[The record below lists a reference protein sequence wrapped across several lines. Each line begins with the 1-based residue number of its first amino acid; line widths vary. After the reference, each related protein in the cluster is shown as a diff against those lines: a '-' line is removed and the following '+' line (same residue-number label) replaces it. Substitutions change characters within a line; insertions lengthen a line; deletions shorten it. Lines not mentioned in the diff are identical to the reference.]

1 MKQSASSSNNARQ
14 VQPRLAVVGMSGRF
28 PGAPS
33 MDDLWQ
39 LMLQRRDAIRP
50 VPAEK
55 WDANQQLDPQK
66 SVQAVGGFLE
76 GVDQFDPTFFGIS
89 PREAEDMDPQQ
100 RLMLEA
106 SWTAL
111 EDGGQRPEVLAGKR
125 IGVYVG
131 ASWHD
136 YEILRKENGAP
147 TTQHSIVGNALDV
160 VSARV
165 SYFYGFKGP
174 SLTVET
180 GCSSGMVALHIAA
193 QALAS
198 GEIEGALVGGV
209 NLVMAP
215 DVSIGLTHF
224 GGLSAVGRCQA
235 FSASADGFVRGEGI
249 VAFYLKRLDDA
260 VADGDRIH
268 AVIVASAVN
277 NDGGGDSLVTPSPA
291 GQEDLL
297 STIYSKA
304 GIPLEDVLYI
314 EAHGTGTA
322 VGDPIEAGA
331 IGRVLGRKRAEKGLE
346 PIILGSVKTNIGH
359 LEAAAGL
366 AGLSKAI
373 MAVEKRQVPAN
384 LHSDV
389 LNPSIDFAALGLK
402 VAKEPTPLP
411 ADKPF
416 YVGVNSFGWG
426 GTNAHIV
433 LTQAPERKV
442 EAAQTTDA
450 PVLLALSGHS
460 EAALKERARQ
470 LMDVL
475 ASGQQD
481 LRDIAGTLA
490 WRRGHLMRRVAL
502 VGNDAATLAADLE
515 QWLATNDEAEF
526 TVNGTAR
533 KSGKVAFVFPGQ
545 GSQWAD
551 MGVHLL
557 KESPAFASTM
567 EHCAAALKPLV
578 DWDLIE
584 VISGAAGTDWLDRVD
599 IVQPVLWAM
608 MVSLAALW
616 REAGIVPDVVVGH
629 SQGEVAAATVAG
641 ILSFEDAA
649 RVVSKRSSIIRG
661 KAGRG
666 LMLAVDLDLAG
677 ARAALEGF
685 EDQIS
690 IAVSN
695 GPRSTVLSGDA
706 EAVMTLKELLDAEE
720 TFNRLIKV
728 DYASHSHHMDEFKEE
743 LHAALTDIQPMAGD
757 IRLVSTVDIRDMQ
770 GAELDA
776 TYWVRNLREP
786 VMFADVM
793 TGLFAEGVTHVIEV
807 APHKGLAPAI
817 EQLAADQPDPPIA
830 LSTMLRDMGS
840 LKDVVLFHARA
851 YAAGLSPFGLL
862 PKADVALPAY
872 PWQRSR
878 YWIGAPRRK
887 GSGRSGLEVEL
898 LPSSKEPDAWEGVL
912 EIGVEDNPW
921 LVDHKVH
928 EAVVFP
934 GAGMMALALA
944 AARARTGVMPA
955 QLSAV
960 KFMGDLTIAD
970 EPVRASLTVQ
980 DTITDGGTVTLRSL
994 PRGSSTWTDNAT
1006 ARFHNRLSPT
1016 ETRPFPEYLLGAEA
1030 LSIEDFYSKTAARGI
1045 HYGPA
1050 FQGIR
1055 QLFQNEADVLAEI
1068 ALPKVARA
1076 SARPHGLHP
1085 ALWDA
1090 ALQSALALFPGDA
1103 TVVPVAVAKVAFF
1116 TDPQEP
1122 VTEVYAHAT
1131 VRNTDSDTQHYD
1143 IFLYNGD
1150 KSILASME
1158 GIALHVLDQRHD
1170 DGEEAGRSFRLSFV
1184 PAPRQKQASPA
1195 SWIIYGRDEDGADAL
1210 ADALTHAGGKAL
1222 RVQSGP
1228 LPDKTDAAGVVYMAP
1243 CARSGIEAQKRGLFE
1258 LSQLVKAAGSLPS
1271 LPQLAIVT
1279 ANARTVEGDSL
1290 ADAGAGLYWGF
1301 LRVLRREHPELQGIV
1316 LDIDPSAPSWADES
1330 AAELLSQTGEDQVVL
1345 RQEKRW
1351 VGRLSQTKPQE
1362 EPASTAWKT
1371 PAQPFRLVS
1380 ARPGFWDGL
1389 EYRPLA
1395 RTAPGKG
1402 EVEVA
1407 VKAAALNFI
1416 DVMKAM
1422 GTYPGLDEKSS
1433 RLGGECAGEVVAL
1446 GEGVTEFAVGDR
1458 VVACTFGSFA
1468 SHVTVDVRHAR
1479 RIPAHVSD
1487 ADAAALPLVMA
1498 TAWYGLIDL
1507 ADLEAGETVL
1517 IHSATGGLGL
1527 AAIQIARMRGA
1538 QVIATAGS
1546 EDKRQI
1552 LRDMGIDHVFDSR
1565 SLDWVDAVKSVTE
1578 GRGVD
1583 VVLNSLT
1590 GAAIPLG
1597 LESLAEDGRFIE
1609 VGKKDIYGGRSIN
1622 LGVFKGRIS
1631 ISAVDL
1637 AGLMERRP
1645 KRFARLMH
1653 DVWQAVDAGKL
1664 SVLPVMTYSFAD
1676 AAEALRTM
1684 AKGNHVGK
1692 FVLTTPESVAHV
1704 APEPLRAGRYRS
1716 DATYV
1721 LSGGLGAL
1729 GLSLASHLVEHGAG
1743 AIALLGRSA
1752 PTIDAS
1758 SAIEALR
1765 AKGADVRSFAVD
1777 VGDAVGLESVLHS
1790 IRTDMKPIRGVVHAA
1805 GLLDDALIVNLTPE
1819 QVERV
1824 LRPKVDGAIHLDRL
1838 TRTDPLDLFVLFSS
1852 AASLF
1857 GNAGQAVY
1865 ASGNAFLDTLAEVR
1879 RLEGLPA
1886 LAVQWGPFAEIGLA
1900 AKDDIRGARLEERG
1914 MGSFTAQE
1922 GWNALTRYLLEGE
1935 VQVGYVPLNLRQ
1947 WFEAYPDT
1955 AAQSSWQLLLE
1966 ASKSGG
1972 QATTGQDFKL
1982 HLEAAPEGERLSLAE
1997 DKVREL
2003 AGRVLRL
2010 DPASFDSDVPFK
2022 SLGLDSLMGLELR
2035 NRLEA
2040 SFGLKLSPT
2049 LLWTYGNTKALSTV
2063 LCQRVF
2069 AEAA

>member
-1 MKQSASSSNNARQ
+1 MTQSSSSSQ
-14 VQPRLAVVGMSGRF
+14 SQPSAEQRLAIVGMAGRF
-28 PGAPS
+28 PGALS
-33 MDDLWQ
+33 MDGLWQ
-39 LMLQRRDAIRP
+39 LMMERRDAIRP
-50 VPAEK
+50 VPQDR
-55 WDANQQLDPQK
+55 WDASQPLDPQK
-66 SVQAVGGFLE
+66 SVQAVGGFIDGL
-76 GVDQFDPTFFGIS
+76 DQFDPTFFGIS

-111 EDGGQRPEVLAGKR
+111 EDGGQRPETLAGRR

-136 YEILRKENGAP
+136 YELLRKDHGAP

-160 VSARV
+160 ISSRV
-165 SYFYGFKGP
+165 SYFYRFKGP

-180 GCSSGMVALHIAA
+180 GCSSGMVAMHIAA
-193 QALAS
+193 QALAN
-198 GEIEGALVGGV
+198 GEIEAALVGGV
-209 NLVMAP
+209 NLVLAP

-224 GGLSAVGRCQA
+224 GGLSTVGRCQA

-249 VAFYLKRLDDA
+249 IAFYLKRLEDA
-260 VADGDRIH
+260 VAAGDRIH

-277 NDGGGDSLVTPSPA
+277 NDGGGDSLVTPSPD

-297 STIYSKA
+297 STIYGKA
-304 GIPLEDVLYI
+304 GVALEDVRYI

-331 IGRVLGRKRAEKGLE
+331 IGRVIGRERKETGLE

-366 AGLSKAI
+366 AGLSKAV
-373 MAVEKRQVPAN
+373 MAVEHRVVPPN
-384 LHSDV
+384 LHGDV

-402 VAKEPTPLP
+402 VPDAPVALP

-426 GTNAHIV
+426 GTNAHII
-433 LTQAPERKV
+433 LAPAPDQQPAPAK
-442 EAAQTTDA
+442 ADGT

-470 LMDVL
+470 VIDLL
-475 ASGQQD
+475 AAKPQD
-481 LRDIAGTLA
+481 AAEIAGTLA
-490 WRRGHLMRRVAL
+490 LRRGHLMRRAGF
-502 VGNDAATLAADLE
+502 VGTDAASLSESLE
-515 QWLATNDEAEF
+515 HWLANGEEGEF
-526 TVNGTAR
+526 GVTGSAR
-533 KSGKVAFVFPGQ
+533 SRGKIAFVFPGQ

-551 MGVHLL
+551 MGVRLL
-557 KESPAFASTM
+557 EESPVFGNVM
-567 EHCAAALKPLV
+567 QRCAAALKPLV
-578 DWDLIE
+578 DWDLMEI
-584 VISGAAGTDWLDRVD
+584 VSGRAGTQWLERVD

-616 REAGIVPDVVVGH
+616 REAGIEPDMVVGH

-641 ILSFEDAA
+641 MLSFEDAA
-649 RVVSKRSSIIRG
+649 RVVAMRSSIIRG

-677 ARAALEGF
+677 AKAALEGF

-706 EAVMTLKELLDAEE
+706 DAVMTLKELLDAEE

-743 LHAALTDIQPMAGD
+743 LHASLTGIKPMAGD
-757 IRLVSTVDIRDMQ
+757 VRLVSTVEVRDMR
-770 GAELDA
+770 GEELDA
-776 TYWVRNLREP
+776 AYWVRNLREP

-817 EQLAADQPDPPIA
+817 EQLAADQPDPPVA
-830 LSTMLRDMGS
+830 LSTMLRDKGS
-840 LKDVVLFHARA
+840 LKDVMLFHARA
-851 YAAGLSPFGLL
+851 YAAGLDPFGLL
-862 PKADVALPAY
+862 PRADYPLPAY
-872 PWQRSR
+872 PWQRTS
-878 YWIGAPRRK
+878 YWVGAPRRK
-887 GSGRSGLEVEL
+887 GTGRAGLEVEL
-898 LPSSKEPDAWEGVL
+898 LPSATEPDAWEGAL
-912 EIGVEDNPW
+912 DIGVDDNPW

-934 GAGMMALALA
+934 GAGMMALALS
-944 AARARTGVMPA
+944 AARARTGIMPA

-960 KFMGDLTIAD
+960 KFTGDLTITD
-970 EPVRASLTVQ
+970 QPVRASLTVR
-980 DTITDGGTVTLRSL
+980 DTITDGGEISLRSL
-994 PRGSSTWTDNAT
+994 EAGSTVWAANAT

-1016 ETRPFPEYLLGAEA
+1016 ETRRFPEHLLGADLLSVEA
-1030 LSIEDFYSKTAARGI
+1030 FYQAASARGI

-1050 FQGIR
+1050 FQGITR
-1055 QLFQNEADVLAEI
+1055 LTREAGQVLAEI
-1068 ALPKVARA
+1068 SLPKPARA

-1090 ALQSALALFPGDA
+1090 ALQTSLALFDGSS
-1103 TVVPVAVAKVAFF
+1103 TVVPVEVAKVAFF
-1116 TDPQEP
+1116 TDPAQP
-1122 VTEVYAHAT
+1122 VTQVFAHASL
-1131 VRNTDSDTQHYD
+1131 RGEQGGSPRFD
-1143 IFLYNGD
+1143 IFLYAAD
-1150 KSILASME
+1150 KSPLASME
-1158 GIALHVLDQRHD
+1158 GIALQVLEQQ
-1170 DGEEAGRSFRLSFV
+1170 DGQSDADARRFRLDFIA
-1184 PAPRQKQASPA
+1184 APRTGETAEA
-1195 SWIIYGRDEDGADAL
+1195 AWLVYGTARDGADDLAAAL
-1210 ADALTHAGGKAL
+1210 SAAGGQVT
-1222 RVQSGP
+1222 RVISGP
-1228 LPDKTDAAGVVYMAP
+1228 LPANAEVAGIVYVAP
-1243 CARSGIEAQKRGLFE
+1243 KAEAGIEAQKTGLHE
-1258 LSQLVKAAGSLPS
+1258 LAAVVRQAGALASQPR
-1271 LPQLAIVT
+1271 LAIVT
-1279 ANARTVEGDSL
+1279 AHARSL
-1290 ADAGAGLYWGF
+1290 GTPTPADPGAGLYWGF
-1301 LRVLRREHPELQGIV
+1301 LRVLRREHPELQGLV
-1316 LDIDPSAPSWADES
+1316 IDVDPQAGDWA
-1330 AAELLSQTGEDQVVL
+1330 AQTALELLSLSGEDQVVL
-1345 RQEKRW
+1345 REAGRF
-1351 VGRLSQTKPQE
+1351 VGRLAQGVRQD
-1362 EPASTAWKT
+1362 EPEPVAWNT

-1389 EYRPLA
+1389 EYRPLS

-1433 RLGGECAGEVVAL
+1433 RLGGECAGEVVAV
-1446 GEGVTEFAVGDR
+1446 GEGVSELAVGDR
-1458 VVACTFGSFA
+1458 VVACAFGSFA
-1468 SHVTVDVRHAR
+1468 SHVTLAAGHVRP
-1479 RIPAHVSD
+1479 IPAKLSFEE
-1487 ADAAALPLVMA
+1487 AAALPLVMA
-1498 TAWYGLIDL
+1498 TAWYGLVDL
-1507 ADLEAGETVL
+1507 AGLEEGETVL

-1527 AAIQIARMRGA
+1527 AAIQIARMRSA
-1538 QVIATAGS
+1538 RIIATAGS
-1546 EDKRQI
+1546 EEKRAL
-1552 LRDMGIDHVFDSR
+1552 LRGMGIEHVFCSR
-1565 SLDWVDAVKSVTE
+1565 TLDWADAVREVTE

-1597 LESLAEDGRFIE
+1597 LECLAEDGRFIE

-1622 LGVFKGRIS
+1622 LGVFKSRIS

-1645 KRFARLMH
+1645 KRFARLMA
-1653 DVWQAVDAGKL
+1653 DVWTAVDAGRL
-1664 SVLPVMTYSFAD
+1664 QPLPLMTYDFAN

-1684 AKGNHVGK
+1684 AQGNHVGK
-1692 FVLTTPESVAHV
+1692 FVLSAPETVTHV
-1704 APEPLRAGRYRS
+1704 APEPLRAGRYRA

-1721 LSGGLGAL
+1721 ISGGLGAL
-1729 GLSLASHLVEHGAG
+1729 GLSLAAHLVAHGAG
-1743 AIALLGRSA
+1743 SIALLGRSV
-1752 PTIDAS
+1752 P
-1758 SAIEALR
+1758 SAEAGEAIATMR
-1765 AKGADVRSFAVD
+1765 AGGANVRSFAVD
-1777 VGDAVGLESVLHS
+1777 VGDRAALAGVLDT
-1790 IRTDMKPIRGVVHAA
+1790 IRAEMTPIRGIVHAA
-1805 GLLDDALIVNLTPE
+1805 GLLDDALIVNLTPD
-1819 QVERV
+1819 QVQRV
-1824 LRPKVDGAIHLDRL
+1824 LRPKVDGAIHLDQL
-1838 TRTDPLDLFVLFSS
+1838 TRQDPLDLFVLFSS

-1857 GNAGQAVY
+1857 GNAGQAIY
-1865 ASGNAFLDTLAEVR
+1865 ASGNAFLDTLAER
-1879 RLEGLPA
+1879 RRQEGLAA

-1914 MGSFTAQE
+1914 MGSFTADE
-1922 GWNALTRYLLEGE
+1922 GWQALTRYLVEGE
-1935 VQVGYVPLNLRQ
+1935 VAVGYVPLNLRQ

-1955 AAQSSWQLLLE
+1955 AAQASWHLLLE
-1966 ASKSGG
+1966 ASRSGG
-1972 QATTGQDFKL
+1972 QATGGQDFKL
-1982 HLEAAPEGERLSLAE
+1982 HLQSASEEERLALAE
-1997 DKVREL
+1997 EKVREL

-2010 DPASFDSDVPFK
+2010 DPASFASDVPFK

-2040 SFGLKLSPT
+2040 AFGLKLSPT
-2049 LLWTYGNTKALSTV
+2049 LLWTYGNARALSAV
-2063 LCQRVF
+2063 LCQRMF